1 MRYKKPP
8 SPFNFSDIA
17 DAESVAYDGDTNLAN
32 VASNRGA
39 IIAANKVKNKYKKMR
54 IKNNSLPYDL
64 DEIEQAYTEN
74 YADDTDIADVNLNR
88 NTAIG
93 AKKKISGKYKK
104 ICIKKK
110 ERSP

>member
-8 SPFNFSDIA
+8 SSFTFTNIA
-17 DAESVAYDGDTNLAN
+17 DAESVAYDDDTNLAN

-39 IIAANKVKNKYKKMR
+39 IIAANKIKNKYKKMR

-74 YADDTDIADVNLNR
+74 YSDDIDIADVNLNR

-93 AKKKISGKYKK
+93 AKKISGKYKK
-104 ICIKKK
+104 IFRKKK
-110 ERSP
+110 K